1 MSDTINLKFEFNGK
15 RYTSD
20 AKGWARLPDGTQL
33 KVTATDGDGNATVE
47 KNGKKN
53 VPDGDVALAS
63 EVVPEPEAKT
73 EPESKPEDAKPAE
86 PTIADLKARWE
97 AAAATIKT
105 ATAEREAVEPLI
117 AVALVRLGEGK
128 KEKPSIGLG
137 GEIYKAQRSK
147 SGGAPPRL
155 VKLGSTGEIL

>member
-1 MSDTINLKFEFNGK
+1 MSDINLKFEFNGK

-20 AKGWARLPDGTQL
+20 AKGWVKLPDGTQL
-33 KVTATDGDGNATVE
+33 KVTGTDGDGNATVE

-63 EVVPEPEAKT
+63 EVVPEPEAK
-73 EPESKPEDAKPAE
+73 PEDVKPAE

-105 ATAEREAVEPLI
+105 AAADRDAVEPLI
-117 AVALVRLGEGK
+117 AVALVKLGEGK

-137 GEIYKAQRSK
+137 GDIYKAQRSK

-155 VKLGSTGEIL
+155 VKLGSTGEVL

>member
-1 MSDTINLKFEFNGK
+1 MNDTINLKFEFNGK

-20 AKGWARLPDGTQL
+20 AKGWVKLPDGTQL

-53 VPDGDVALAS
+53 VPEGDVALATEAVP
-63 EVVPEPEAKT
+63 EVESKTEPEAK
-73 EPESKPEDAKPAE
+73 PEDTKPAE

-97 AAAATIKT
+97 AAATTIKT
-105 ATAEREAVEPLI
+105 ATADRDAVEPLI
-117 AVALVRLGEGK
+117 AAALVKLGEGK

-137 GEIYKAQRSK
+137 GDIYKAQRPK
-147 SGGAPPRL
+147 SGDAPPRL
-155 VKLGSTGEIL
+155 VKLGSTGEVL